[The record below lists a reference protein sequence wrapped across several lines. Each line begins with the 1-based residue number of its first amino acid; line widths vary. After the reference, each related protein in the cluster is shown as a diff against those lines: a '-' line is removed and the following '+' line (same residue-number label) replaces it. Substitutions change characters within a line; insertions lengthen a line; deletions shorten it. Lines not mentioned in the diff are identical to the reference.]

1 MIKSGDN
8 YVWNETYVS
17 VMNQTSTPL
26 GIGESFTG
34 AWERVGDKT
43 SALVRIFSDQ
53 KCEYYLEFSPNKTL
67 ITSSIKLNFDP
78 SRINVPNRFTIGDD
92 YYRLRIVN
100 TSGFAMTQLVAQ
112 TLIGIKELLNFP
124 LDGRLPQKAD
134 SLSVRP
140 ISYEDEVSLGLREGK
155 FTVNKFGKNT
165 DLDTGTELIAPYGG
179 SLVVLSAAEQLSIV
193 STSADDAPGGTGTS
207 QIIIEAVNGDWD
219 LDGEIVTLNGTT
231 PVLTTKSYLGVNR
244 IRAIASGTNLSNV
257 GTITATNNITGNIAA
272 QVDPNDGGSLQCL
285 YYIPR
290 NYDYVVKWIFFNCRK
305 LAGGTAPRVLFD
317 LNEYNSTFNTIR
329 RRFPIRLEA
338 DVTNEDE
345 VDLITPERFSEK
357 TIIFATATTN
367 VNDTIVNYRFNGI
380 LYQRADIVV

>member
-219 LDGEIVTLNGTT
+219 LDGEVVTLNGTT

-367 VNDTIVNYRFNGI
+367 VNDTIINYRFNGI

>member
-26 GIGESFTG
+26 GIGGSFTG
-34 AWERVGDKT
+34 SWERVGDKT
-43 SALVRIFSDQ
+43 SALVRMYSDQ
-53 KCEYYLEFSPNKTL
+53 KCEYYLEFSPDKTL

-100 TSGFAMTQLVAQ
+100 TSGVAMTELVAQ

-140 ISYEDEVSLGLREGK
+140 ICYEDEVSLGLREGK
-155 FTVNKFGKNT
+155 FTVNKFGKNV
-165 DLDTGTELIAPYGG
+165 DLDIGTELIAPYGG
-179 SLVVLSAAEQLSIV
+179 DLVVLSAAEQLSIV
-193 STSADDAPGGTGTS
+193 STSANDAPGGTGTS

-272 QVDPNDGGSLQCL
+272 QIDPNDGGSLQCL

-290 NYDYVVKWIFFNCRK
+290 DYDYIVKWVFFNCRK

>member
-1 MIKSGDN
+1 
-8 YVWNETYVS
+8 
-17 VMNQTSTPL
+17 MNQTSTPL
-26 GIGESFTG
+26 GIGGSFTG

-43 SALVRIFSDQ
+43 SALVRIYSDQ
-53 KCEYYLEFSPNKTL
+53 KCEYYLEFSPNKIL

-100 TSGFAMTQLVAQ
+100 TSGVAMTELVAQ

-140 ISYEDEVSLGLREGK
+140 VCYEDEVSLGLREGK
-155 FTVNKFGKNT
+155 FTVDKFGKNT

-219 LDGEIVTLNGTT
+219 LDGEVVTLNGTT

-367 VNDTIVNYRFNGI
+367 VNDTIINYRFNGI